1 MTGAM
6 AQTFNYKGTGAYD
19 LKYTVNGGTTTVTCK
34 GMVNKGD
41 AGAADLVIPESV
53 SNNGTTYSVTS
64 IGANAFRDCS
74 GFTGSLTIGNSVTSI
89 GERAFYGCR
98 GFTGSLTIP
107 NSVTSIGESAF
118 YNCSGFTGSLTIPN
132 SVTSIGA
139 SAFRGCKG
147 FTGSLTI
154 GNSVTSIENEAF
166 YACRGF
172 KGSLTIPNS
181 VTSIGY
187 SAFNYCT
194 GLTDLTMLNLTPP
207 TVGRYVFDNV
217 TFTAVSV
224 PAGAVA
230 AYDAQTLN
238 GDADADG
245 KWQGLTIEE
254 SVPTSVASAQ
264 VVPFTR
270 IQNTLYF
277 AQPTAVAVYNVS
289 GTMLHSGEV
298 MEYTLPNAAGV
309 YIIRTAN
316 GSVKVLSK

>member
-1 MTGAM
+1 MRKLLLTTVIALLSMAGAM
-6 AQTFNYKGTGAYD
+6 AQQYDFSAVSDDDTLYYKITDASAKTVEVVSENSTYPYYTTKPTGT
-19 LKYTVNGGTTTVTCK
+19 LSIPETVTY
-34 GMVNKGD
+34 D
-41 AGAADLVIPESV
+41 
-53 SNNGTTYSVTS
+53 SNTYTVTS
-64 IGANAFRDCS
+64 IGKNAFNACS
-74 GFTGSLTIGNSVTSI
+74 GLKSG
-89 GERAFYGCR
+89 
-98 GFTGSLTIP
+98 LTIP

-118 YNCSGFTGSLTIPN
+118 YNCSGFTGSLTIGN

-139 SAFRGCKG
+139 SAFRGCNG

-166 YACRGF
+166 YACSGF

-238 GDADADG
+238 GDADSDG
-245 KWQGLTIEE
+245 LWQGLTIEE
-254 SVPTSVASAQ
+254 SVSTSVASAQ

-289 GTMLHSGEV
+289 GVMLHSGEV

-309 YIIRTAN
+309 YIIRTAHS
-316 GSVKVLSK
+316 SVKVVLSN